1 MSSILLEPLGQLQDL
16 SQQLFLSLGPPQSK
30 PPPAPPVSAF
40 LEVDAVLADAVQR
53 ARAHQVRQRR
63 IEALKADILELEDEW
78 RGVVESLEEGRRE
91 LEGIVK
97 EGEERLKAIE
107 DAKKAA
113 IPYPELL
120 AYAQSLSAFTS
131 APPNMP
137 DLALPGQ
144 PPPPLFF
151 PPFPNEE
158 KMRRGHMNDEAPLG
172 LLGETHSVGKAPT
185 VQPRSV
191 EHPDHLL
198 GPGANPYRP
207 DLRAPQQQF
216 FDLDLDLNPDL

>member
-1 MSSILLEPLGQLQDL
+1 MSSILLEPLSQLQTL
-16 SQQLFLSLGPPQSK
+16 SQQLFLSLGPAQSK
-30 PPPAPPVSAF
+30 PPPTPPVSAF
-40 LEVDAVLADAVQR
+40 LEVDAALAAAVQC

-63 IEALKADILELEDEW
+63 IEALKAEVLELDSEW
-78 RGVVESLEEGRRE
+78 RDVVGSLEGGRRE
-91 LEGIVK
+91 LEETVK

-107 DAKKAA
+107 EAKTAA

-137 DLALPGQ
+137 DLTLPGQ

-185 VQPRSV
+185 VQPKSP
-191 EHPDHLL
+191 EHPDMM
-198 GPGANPYRP
+198 GPAANPYRP